1 MKKITILSFIFISIF
16 FLSACSKK
24 SNENVIINDNQKE
37 DVELKKA
44 SRAEDALYIID
55 GTSYQLKNGEV
66 EVSEIPG
73 SATKTKVKIF
83 SSDKIF
89 DINKDGEDDFAVI
102 LTQDPGASGTFYFVS
117 LALSS
122 ANGFVGT
129 NSILLG
135 DRIAPQNVNIK
146 EEQIVVIYATRY
158 PGDSFDV
165 EPSFGV
171 SKYFFLADNELKE
184 DIKE

>member
-1 MKKITILSFIFISIF
+1 MKKITLLSFIFISVF
-16 FLSACSKK
+16 FLSACSK
-24 SNENVIINDNQKE
+24 NNDENVLIDNNQKE
-37 DVELKKA
+37 SEEVNKA
-44 SRAEDALYIID
+44 IRPEDALYIID
-55 GTSYQLKNGEV
+55 GVSYQLNNGEI
-66 EVSEIPG
+66 EVSEISG

-89 DINKDGEDDFAVI
+89 DINKDRQDDFAVI
-102 LTQDPGASGTFYFVS
+102 LTRDPGASGTFYFIS

-146 EEQIVVIYATRY
+146 EEQIVVNYATRY

-165 EPSFGV
+165 KPSFGV